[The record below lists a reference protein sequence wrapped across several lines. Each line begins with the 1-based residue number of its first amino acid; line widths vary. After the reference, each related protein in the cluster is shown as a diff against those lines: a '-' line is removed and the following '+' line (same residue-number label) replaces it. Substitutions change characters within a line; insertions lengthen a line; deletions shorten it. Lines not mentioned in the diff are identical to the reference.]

1 MAIVL
6 PSVIKQVDA
15 ERQSKKEQNR
25 FANLVDRDV
34 MIEDASRHAF
44 ITFILNHL
52 KYSITKTEGQ
62 EVVSSIILSLSESEL
77 ESIAENPVY
86 TDAPKEVV
94 PVHVAHRRRT
104 STEEI
109 TTALN
114 NLDQDRAALKADIDR
129 AERISDL
136 INKAAAMFTS
146 NRYAG
151 MSKYKVKWQKSIRK
165 VILIKAHQKTKA
177 RLLELGI
184 SYKSKQEV

>member
-34 MIEDASRHAF
+34 MIEDASRHSF

-62 EVVSSIILSLSESEL
+62 EVVSSIILSLSESDL
-77 ESIAENPVY
+77 ESIAENPIY